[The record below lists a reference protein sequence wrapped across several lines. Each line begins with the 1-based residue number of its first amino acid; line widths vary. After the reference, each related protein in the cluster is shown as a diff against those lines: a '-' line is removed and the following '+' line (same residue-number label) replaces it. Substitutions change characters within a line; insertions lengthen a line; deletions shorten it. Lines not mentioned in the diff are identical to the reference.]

1 MRKYKILLISV
12 LFLAVA
18 ATGSALWFSRTS
30 LPEGE
35 HELEQPKSAAVL
47 LVYPS
52 TDNPGFGATFAG
64 GHANGKWQR
73 HDV

>member
-1 MRKYKILLISV
+1 MRTHKILLISV
-12 LFLAVA
+12 LFLAVMA
-18 ATGSALWFSRTS
+18 AGGALWFSRTS
-30 LPEGE
+30 LPEGG
-35 HELEQPKSAAVL
+35 HEPEQPKNAAVL